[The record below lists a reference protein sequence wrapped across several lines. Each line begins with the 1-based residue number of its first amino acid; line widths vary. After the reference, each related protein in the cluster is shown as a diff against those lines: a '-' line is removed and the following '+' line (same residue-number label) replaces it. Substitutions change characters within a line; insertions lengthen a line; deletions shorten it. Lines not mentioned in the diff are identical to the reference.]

1 MKAVNP
7 SDGIMLPVIYG
18 QVGPKIIET
27 GAIDLSHLQRGYQ
40 ENGQI
45 LSDQELEIL
54 THGSQKSISVK
65 RQNAA
70 FLVQIFWAIG
80 LTNRNPILEQGSIRA
95 DGVILE
101 EISSIHGW
109 KLSQKTAI
117 ELFSKGNI
125 VSLSPDQQSR
135 VEEVAMAIYLP
146 CCDNPALFAEC
157 SHGMAMLGLLEVMGS
172 QGASI
177 DAMFSVAKQGSA
189 FWFPQQTLEKAI
201 FMVATQLKDYSGVD
215 ARTIVSSDYS
225 SGKGF
230 QPLHQWLS
238 NKGMLKDEGNDPI
251 GCVDNK

>member
-1 MKAVNP
+1 VVLFLGMLIFASSLGVPKSSCPVPITGITHMAHPPFDTVALTKAVNP
-7 SDGIMLPVIYG
+7 SDGIKLPVIYG
-18 QVGPKIIET
+18 QVGPKLIET

-146 CCDNPALFAEC
+146 CCDNPALFAE
-157 SHGMAMLGLLEVMGS
+157 
-172 QGASI
+172 
-177 DAMFSVAKQGSA
+177 
-189 FWFPQQTLEKAI
+189 
-201 FMVATQLKDYSGVD
+201 
-215 ARTIVSSDYS
+215 
-225 SGKGF
+225 
-230 QPLHQWLS
+230 
-238 NKGMLKDEGNDPI
+238 
-251 GCVDNK
+251 